1 MEKFTNGDGPFL
13 QKFSKKDRPHLQ
25 KKQIYY
31 IISLVIKMKN
41 KLIYIV
47 FFLLS
52 IIIIF
57 SIILAIKLSV
67 DSKNKLNNIEENPIA
82 INKQDKPI
90 IVGIE
95 SNNSNEEINTENEE
109 EPKQEE
115 KKDEIVLDAATLT
128 QNIYSM
134 NSEIGTLYIPR
145 TGLTTSVY
153 SNSSVS
159 QMEKMPCFLYT
170 TGGLNKPGSTLI
182 VGHNR
187 RNGKLFSNNKK
198 IEEGDEF
205 YFKDFEGKELKYVV
219 YSKFITTDGD
229 MTFLDPAET
238 KPVIALSCCT
248 DANDENRI
256 IVLGRAEI

>member
-1 MEKFTNGDGPFL
+1 M
-13 QKFSKKDRPHLQ
+13 
-25 KKQIYY
+25 
-31 IISLVIKMKN
+31 KMKN
-41 KLIYIV
+41 KFIYIV
-47 FFLLS
+47 LFLLG
-52 IIIIF
+52 ITVIFTIIF
-57 SIILAIKLSV
+57 TIRFSV
-67 DSKNKLNNIEENPIA
+67 ERKYSTNSESEDISVIDNQNKALL
-82 INKQDKPI
+82 
-90 IVGIE
+90 VGIE
-95 SNNSNEEINTENEE
+95 NNNQKEEVKKEE
-109 EPKQEE
+109 VKKEE
-115 KKDEIVLDAATLT
+115 KKDEVVLDAATLT
-128 QNIYSM
+128 QQIYAM

-145 TGLTTSVY
+145 TGLTTSIY

-170 TGGLNKPGSTLI
+170 TGGLNKPGATLF
-182 VGHNR
+182 VGHNK

-256 IVLGRAEI
+256 IVLGRAEV

>member
-1 MEKFTNGDGPFL
+1 M
-13 QKFSKKDRPHLQ
+13 
-25 KKQIYY
+25 
-31 IISLVIKMKN
+31 KMKN
-41 KLIYIV
+41 KFIYIV
-47 FFLLS
+47 LFLLG
-52 IIIIF
+52 ITVIFTIIF
-57 SIILAIKLSV
+57 TIRFSV
-67 DSKNKLNNIEENPIA
+67 ERKYSTNSESEDISVIDNQNKTLL
-82 INKQDKPI
+82 
-90 IVGIE
+90 VGIE
-95 SNNSNEEINTENEE
+95 NNNQKVEVKKEEV
-109 EPKQEE
+109 KKEE
-115 KKDEIVLDAATLT
+115 KKDEVVLDAATLT
-128 QNIYSM
+128 QQIYAM

-145 TGLTTSVY
+145 TGLTTSIY

-170 TGGLNKPGSTLI
+170 TGGLNKPGATLF
-182 VGHNR
+182 VGHNK

-238 KPVIALSCCT
+238 RPVIALSCCT

>member
-1 MEKFTNGDGPFL
+1 
-13 QKFSKKDRPHLQ
+13 
-25 KKQIYY
+25 
-31 IISLVIKMKN
+31 MKN

-47 FFLLS
+47 LFLLS
-52 IIIIF
+52 IIIIL
-57 SIILAIKLSV
+57 SIVIVIKFN
-67 DSKNKLNNIEENPIA
+67 NKKVVKESNTNEQTSIKEETEETL
-82 INKQDKPI
+82 

-95 SNNSNEEINTENEE
+95 TNNTEKQNNKNEE
-109 EPKQEE
+109 KQEE
-115 KKDEIVLDAATLT
+115 KQEEQKEEKHENQPQDPATLT
-128 QNIYSM
+128 QNIYNM

-159 QMEKMPCFLYT
+159 KMEKMPCFLYT
-170 TGGLNKPGSTLI
+170 TGGLNKPGATLI

-198 IEEGDEF
+198 IQEGDEF
-205 YFKDFEGKELKYVV
+205 YFKDYEGNELKYVV

-229 MTFLDPAET
+229 MSFLDSNET

-256 IVLGRAEI
+256 IVLGRAEN

>member
-1 MEKFTNGDGPFL
+1 
-13 QKFSKKDRPHLQ
+13 
-25 KKQIYY
+25 
-31 IISLVIKMKN
+31 MKN

-47 FFLLS
+47 LFLLS
-52 IIIIF
+52 IIIIC
-57 SIILAIKLSV
+57 SIVIVIKFN
-67 DSKNKLNNIEENPIA
+67 NKKVVKEPNTNEQTSIKEETEETL
-82 INKQDKPI
+82 

-95 SNNSNEEINTENEE
+95 TNNTEKQNDKNEE
-109 EPKQEE
+109 KQEE
-115 KKDEIVLDAATLT
+115 KQEEQKEEKHENQPQDPATLT
-128 QNIYSM
+128 QNIYNM

-159 QMEKMPCFLYT
+159 KMEKMPCFLYT
-170 TGGLNKPGSTLI
+170 TGGLNKPGATLI

-198 IEEGDEF
+198 IQEGDEF
-205 YFKDFEGKELKYVV
+205 YFKDYEGNELKYVV

-229 MTFLDPAET
+229 MSFLDSNET

-256 IVLGRAEI
+256 IVLGRAEN

>member
-1 MEKFTNGDGPFL
+1 
-13 QKFSKKDRPHLQ
+13 
-25 KKQIYY
+25 
-31 IISLVIKMKN
+31 MKN
-41 KLIYIV
+41 KFIYIAL
-47 FFLLS
+47 FLLG
-52 IIIIF
+52 ITVILTIIF
-57 SIILAIKLSV
+57 TIRFSV
-67 DSKNKLNNIEENPIA
+67 GKKYSNNSESEKISVIDNR
-82 INKQDKPI
+82 NQSLV
-90 IVGIE
+90 VGIE
-95 SNNSNEEINTENEE
+95 KNNKKEEKKEE
-109 EPKQEE
+109 VKKEE
-115 KKDEIVLDAATLT
+115 KKDEVVLDAATLT
-128 QNIYSM
+128 QQIYAM

-170 TGGLNKPGSTLI
+170 TGGLNKPGATLI
-182 VGHNR
+182 VGHNK

-219 YSKFITTDGD
+219 YSKFTTTDGD

>member
-1 MEKFTNGDGPFL
+1 
-13 QKFSKKDRPHLQ
+13 
-25 KKQIYY
+25 
-31 IISLVIKMKN
+31 MKN
-41 KLIYIV
+41 KFIYIV
-47 FFLLS
+47 LFLLG
-52 IIIIF
+52 ITVIFTIIF
-57 SIILAIKLSV
+57 TIRFSV
-67 DSKNKLNNIEENPIA
+67 ERKYSTNSESEDISVIDNQNKALL
-82 INKQDKPI
+82 
-90 IVGIE
+90 VGIE
-95 SNNSNEEINTENEE
+95 NNNQKEEVKKEEI
-109 EPKQEE
+109 KKEE
-115 KKDEIVLDAATLT
+115 KKDEVVLDAATLT
-128 QNIYSM
+128 QQIYAM

-145 TGLTTSVY
+145 TGLTTSIY

-170 TGGLNKPGSTLI
+170 TGGLNKPGATLF
-182 VGHNR
+182 VGHNK

-229 MTFLDPAET
+229 MTFLDPDET

>member
-1 MEKFTNGDGPFL
+1 
-13 QKFSKKDRPHLQ
+13 
-25 KKQIYY
+25 
-31 IISLVIKMKN
+31 MKN

-47 FFLLS
+47 LFLLS
-52 IIIIF
+52 IIIIL
-57 SIILAIKLSV
+57 SIVIVIKFN
-67 DSKNKLNNIEENPIA
+67 NKKVVKEPNTNEQTSIKEETEETL
-82 INKQDKPI
+82 

-95 SNNSNEEINTENEE
+95 TNNTEKQNNKNEE
-109 EPKQEE
+109 KQEE
-115 KKDEIVLDAATLT
+115 KQEEQKEEKHENQPQDPATLT
-128 QNIYSM
+128 QNIYNM

-159 QMEKMPCFLYT
+159 KMEKMPCFLYT
-170 TGGLNKPGSTLI
+170 TGGLNKPGATLI

-198 IEEGDEF
+198 IQEGDEF
-205 YFKDFEGKELKYVV
+205 YFKDYEGNELKYVV

-229 MTFLDPAET
+229 MSFLDSNET

-256 IVLGRAEI
+256 IVLGRAEN

>member
-1 MEKFTNGDGPFL
+1 
-13 QKFSKKDRPHLQ
+13 
-25 KKQIYY
+25 
-31 IISLVIKMKN
+31 MKN

-47 FFLLS
+47 LFLLS
-52 IIIIF
+52 IIIIL
-57 SIILAIKLSV
+57 SIVIVIKFN
-67 DSKNKLNNIEENPIA
+67 NKKVVKEPNTNEQTSIKEETEETL
-82 INKQDKPI
+82 

-95 SNNSNEEINTENEE
+95 TNNTEKQNDKNEE
-109 EPKQEE
+109 KQEE
-115 KKDEIVLDAATLT
+115 KQEEQKEEKHENQPQDPATLT
-128 QNIYSM
+128 QNIYNM
-134 NSEIGTLYIPR
+134 NSEIGTLYIQR

-159 QMEKMPCFLYT
+159 KMEKMPCFLYT
-170 TGGLNKPGSTLI
+170 TGGLNKPGATLI

-198 IEEGDEF
+198 IQEGDEF
-205 YFKDFEGKELKYVV
+205 YFKDYEGNELKYVV

-229 MTFLDPAET
+229 MSFLDSNET

-256 IVLGRAEI
+256 IVLGRAEV

>member
-1 MEKFTNGDGPFL
+1 
-13 QKFSKKDRPHLQ
+13 
-25 KKQIYY
+25 
-31 IISLVIKMKN
+31 MKN
-41 KLIYIV
+41 KFVYIV
-47 FFLLS
+47 LFLLG
-52 IIIIF
+52 ITVIFTIIF
-57 SIILAIKLSV
+57 TIRFSV
-67 DSKNKLNNIEENPIA
+67 GRKYSTNSESENISVIDNQNKALL
-82 INKQDKPI
+82 
-90 IVGIE
+90 VGIE
-95 SNNSNEEINTENEE
+95 NNNQKEEVKKEEI
-109 EPKQEE
+109 KKEE
-115 KKDEIVLDAATLT
+115 KKDEVVLDAATLT
-128 QNIYSM
+128 QQIYAM

-170 TGGLNKPGSTLI
+170 TGGLNKPGATLI

-198 IEEGDEF
+198 IQEGDEF
-205 YFKDFEGKELKYVV
+205 YFKDYEGNELKYIV
-219 YSKFITTDGD
+219 YKKFTTTDGD
-229 MTFLDPAET
+229 MTFLDSAET

>member
-1 MEKFTNGDGPFL
+1 
-13 QKFSKKDRPHLQ
+13 
-25 KKQIYY
+25 
-31 IISLVIKMKN
+31 MKN

-47 FFLLS
+47 LLLLS
-52 IIIIF
+52 IIIIL
-57 SIILAIKLSV
+57 SIVIVIKFN
-67 DSKNKLNNIEENPIA
+67 NKKVVKEPNTNEQTSIKEETEETL
-82 INKQDKPI
+82 

-95 SNNSNEEINTENEE
+95 TNNTEKQNNKNEE
-109 EPKQEE
+109 KQEE
-115 KKDEIVLDAATLT
+115 KQEEQKEEKHENQPQDPATLT
-128 QNIYSM
+128 QNIYNM

-159 QMEKMPCFLYT
+159 KMEKMPCFLYT
-170 TGGLNKPGSTLI
+170 TGGLNKPGATLI

-187 RNGKLFSNNKK
+187 RNGNLFSNNKK
-198 IEEGDEF
+198 IQEGDEF
-205 YFKDFEGKELKYVV
+205 YFKDYEGNELKYVV

-229 MTFLDPAET
+229 MSFLDSNET

-256 IVLGRAEI
+256 IVLGRAEN

>member
-1 MEKFTNGDGPFL
+1 
-13 QKFSKKDRPHLQ
+13 
-25 KKQIYY
+25 
-31 IISLVIKMKN
+31 MKN

-47 FFLLS
+47 LFLLS
-52 IIIIF
+52 IIIIL
-57 SIILAIKLSV
+57 SIVIVIKFN
-67 DSKNKLNNIEENPIA
+67 NKKVVKESNTNEQTSIKEETEETL
-82 INKQDKPI
+82 

-95 SNNSNEEINTENEE
+95 TNNTEKQNDKNEE
-109 EPKQEE
+109 KQEE
-115 KKDEIVLDAATLT
+115 KQEEQKEEKHENQPQDPATLT
-128 QNIYSM
+128 QNIYNM

-159 QMEKMPCFLYT
+159 KMEKMPCFLYT
-170 TGGLNKPGSTLI
+170 TGGLNKPGATLI

-198 IEEGDEF
+198 IQEGDEF
-205 YFKDFEGKELKYVV
+205 YFKDYEGNELKYVV

-229 MTFLDPAET
+229 MSFLDSNET

-256 IVLGRAEI
+256 IVLGRAEN

>member
-1 MEKFTNGDGPFL
+1 
-13 QKFSKKDRPHLQ
+13 
-25 KKQIYY
+25 
-31 IISLVIKMKN
+31 MKN

-47 FFLLS
+47 LLLLS
-52 IIIIF
+52 IIIIL
-57 SIILAIKLSV
+57 SIVIVIKFN
-67 DSKNKLNNIEENPIA
+67 NKKVVKEPNTNEQTSIKEETEETL
-82 INKQDKPI
+82 

-95 SNNSNEEINTENEE
+95 TNNTEKQNDKNEE
-109 EPKQEE
+109 KQEE
-115 KKDEIVLDAATLT
+115 KQEEQKEEKRENQPQDPATLT
-128 QNIYSM
+128 QNIYNM

-159 QMEKMPCFLYT
+159 KMEKMPCFLYT
-170 TGGLNKPGSTLI
+170 TGGLNKPGATLI

-198 IEEGDEF
+198 IQEGDEF
-205 YFKDFEGKELKYVV
+205 YFKDYEGNELKYVV

-229 MTFLDPAET
+229 MSFLDSNET

-256 IVLGRAEI
+256 IVLGRAEN

>member
-1 MEKFTNGDGPFL
+1 
-13 QKFSKKDRPHLQ
+13 
-25 KKQIYY
+25 
-31 IISLVIKMKN
+31 MKN

-52 IIIIF
+52 LIIIF
-57 SIILAIKLSV
+57 LIIFAIKFTTNKIIKEPSV
-67 DSKNKLNNIEENPIA
+67 DELTLVE
-82 INKQDKPI
+82 NKQNETL
-90 IVGIE
+90 IVEIE
-95 SNNSNEEINTENEE
+95 KKNEDHKSEE
-109 EPKQEE
+109 KKEEAKKEEVKKEE
-115 KKDEIVLDAATLT
+115 KKDEVVLDAATLT
-128 QNIYSM
+128 QQIYAM

-145 TGLTTSVY
+145 TGLTTSIY

-170 TGGLNKPGSTLI
+170 TGGLNKPGATLI
-182 VGHNR
+182 VGHNK

-256 IVLGRAEI
+256 IVLGRAEIWGEV

>member
-1 MEKFTNGDGPFL
+1 
-13 QKFSKKDRPHLQ
+13 
-25 KKQIYY
+25 
-31 IISLVIKMKN
+31 MKN

-47 FFLLS
+47 LLLLS
-52 IIIIF
+52 IIIIL
-57 SIILAIKLSV
+57 SIVIVIKFN
-67 DSKNKLNNIEENPIA
+67 NKKVVKEPNTNEQTSIKEETEETL
-82 INKQDKPI
+82 

-95 SNNSNEEINTENEE
+95 TNNTEKQNNKNEE
-109 EPKQEE
+109 KQEE
-115 KKDEIVLDAATLT
+115 KQEEQKEEKHENQPQDPATLT
-128 QNIYSM
+128 QNIYNM

-159 QMEKMPCFLYT
+159 KMEKMPCFLYT
-170 TGGLNKPGSTLI
+170 TGGLNKPGATLI

-198 IEEGDEF
+198 IQEGDEF
-205 YFKDFEGKELKYVV
+205 YFKDYEGNELKYVV

-229 MTFLDPAET
+229 MSFLDSNET

-256 IVLGRAEI
+256 IVLGRAEN

>member
-1 MEKFTNGDGPFL
+1 
-13 QKFSKKDRPHLQ
+13 
-25 KKQIYY
+25 
-31 IISLVIKMKN
+31 MKN
-41 KLIYIV
+41 KFIYIV
-47 FFLLS
+47 LFLLG
-52 IIIIF
+52 ITVIFTIIF
-57 SIILAIKLSV
+57 TIRFSV
-67 DSKNKLNNIEENPIA
+67 ERKYSTNSESEDISVIDNQNKTLL
-82 INKQDKPI
+82 
-90 IVGIE
+90 VGIE
-95 SNNSNEEINTENEE
+95 NNNKKEVKNEEVKE
-109 EPKQEE
+109 EE
-115 KKDEIVLDAATLT
+115 KKDEVVLDAATLT
-128 QNIYSM
+128 QQIYDM

-145 TGLTTSVY
+145 TGLTTSIY

-170 TGGLNKPGSTLI
+170 TGGLNKPGATLI
-182 VGHNR
+182 VGHNK

-238 KPVIALSCCT
+238 RPVIALSCCT

>member
-1 MEKFTNGDGPFL
+1 
-13 QKFSKKDRPHLQ
+13 
-25 KKQIYY
+25 
-31 IISLVIKMKN
+31 MKN
-41 KLIYIV
+41 KFIYIV
-47 FFLLS
+47 LFLLG
-52 IIIIF
+52 ITVIFTIIF
-57 SIILAIKLSV
+57 TIRFSV
-67 DSKNKLNNIEENPIA
+67 GRKYSTNSESENISVIDNQNKTLL
-82 INKQDKPI
+82 
-90 IVGIE
+90 VGIE
-95 SNNSNEEINTENEE
+95 NNNKKEVKNEEV
-109 EPKQEE
+109 KKEE
-115 KKDEIVLDAATLT
+115 KKDEVVLDAATLT
-128 QNIYSM
+128 QQIYDM

-145 TGLTTSVY
+145 TGLTTSIY

-170 TGGLNKPGSTLI
+170 TGGLNKPGATLI
-182 VGHNR
+182 VGHNK

>member
-1 MEKFTNGDGPFL
+1 M
-13 QKFSKKDRPHLQ
+13 
-25 KKQIYY
+25 
-31 IISLVIKMKN
+31 KMKN

-52 IIIIF
+52 LIIIF
-57 SIILAIKLSV
+57 FFFFAIKFSTKKTTKEPNIDEPTLV
-67 DSKNKLNNIEENPIA
+67 ENKPNETL
-82 INKQDKPI
+82 

-95 SNNSNEEINTENEE
+95 KKKNEIQNNKNEE
-109 EPKQEE
+109 KQEE
-115 KKDEIVLDAATLT
+115 KQENKTLDAATLT
-128 QNIYSM
+128 QQIYAM

-145 TGLTTSVY
+145 TGLTTSIY
-153 SNSSVS
+153 SNSAVS

-170 TGGLNKPGSTLI
+170 TGGLNKPGATLI

-198 IEEGDEF
+198 IQEGDEF
-205 YFKDFEGKELKYVV
+205 YFKDFEGKELKYIV
-219 YSKFITTDGD
+219 YSKFTTTDGD
-229 MTFLDPAET
+229 MTFLNPNET

-256 IVLGRAEI
+256 IVLGRAEV